1 MDYNHNPFQELAQQ
15 QQQQQDA
22 SSRQESVA
30 APTEYPAW
38 LQDDNKNN
46 SSAPTN
52 STSIQAASKAPLTS
66 DSSPPTAAYTGF
78 IESNTTTSANDV
90 SYSHWTPGCGTYNNH
105 GNALNIINNNNNSDS
120 FLMDSSS
127 CHSTAAT
134 WFALETTP
142 EDRLSFHILQTELR
156 DLVTELYHFFKNRH
170 WKKKLLTVCVM
181 LAAVCVFL
189 DALCVLGDHSII
201 NEALHDFLIWITVHP
216 VAAEFA
222 FVGIY
227 VLATLLFIPP
237 TLLLLGAG
245 WAFAE
250 AFGSLWQGVLAA
262 VVACF
267 MGSVVGGLLSFLRAR
282 YMARDVIELVA
293 QRYPIIRAA
302 DAALQRDGFR
312 ILLLLRLCPLIPFAG
327 LNVLGGISKVTWQA
341 FVCSL
346 VGVLPYQTVIII
358 MGASAGSWK
367 DQSFGDDDQYDNRE
381 DDTMNEKEA
390 TEGQQMAM
398 LLVMSM
404 GIGTGVIAMILAFR
418 FTKKELQKVGPDFLW
433 RAGCLENCRKLTP
446 ISIVSQEL
454 DIGEVEMESYITI
467 VRRMSTIFDGDT
479 IIASNDGVE
488 VNGNDHQGTEYGRF
502 DNP

>member
-1 MDYNHNPFQELAQQ
+1 MDSNHNPFEEISQQ
-15 QQQQQDA
+15 QQQTQQDA
-22 SSRQESVA
+22 SPQQQSAA

-38 LQDDNKNN
+38 LRDDNFNNNN
-46 SSAPTN
+46 SSGSAPTTT
-52 STSIQAASKAPLTS
+52 STSSQTAPAAPLTS
-66 DSSPPTAAYTGF
+66 ASSPPATGYAGHA
-78 IESNTTTSANDV
+78 SNTINTTF
-90 SYSHWTPGCGTYNNH
+90 NN
-105 GNALNIINNNNNSDS
+105 NNNNNNNSDS

-142 EDRLSFHILQTELR
+142 EDRLSLHILQTELR
-156 DLVTELYHFFKNRH
+156 DLVTELWHFFKNRH
-170 WKKKLLTVCVM
+170 WKKKVLTVCVA
-181 LAAVCVFL
+181 LAASCVFL
-189 DALCVLGDHSII
+189 DAICVWGDRSIV
-201 NEALHDFLIWITVHP
+201 NEALRAFLIWITDHP

-327 LNVLGGISKVTWQA
+327 LNVLGGISRVTWQA

-358 MGASAGSWK
+358 MGASAVSWK
-367 DQSFGDDDQYDNRE
+367 NQSFGDDDQYENQE
-381 DDTMNEKEA
+381 DDTMNGKEA
-390 TEGQQMAM
+390 SEGQQMAM

-404 GIGTGVIAMILAFR
+404 GIGTGLIAMILAFR
-418 FTKKELQKVGPDFLW
+418 FTKKELQKVS
-433 RAGCLENCRKLTP
+433 K
-446 ISIVSQEL
+446 IQ
-454 DIGEVEMESYITI
+454 
-467 VRRMSTIFDGDT
+467 
-479 IIASNDGVE
+479 
-488 VNGNDHQGTEYGRF
+488 
-502 DNP
+502 